1 VAAAAHADPVEEINR
16 MLLVVGLIGT
26 AVFIVMVYVAV
37 KQMNKMR

>member
-1 VAAAAHADPVEEINR
+1 
-16 MLLVVGLIGT
+16 LLVVGLIGT